1 MSIAQNLK
9 LLNKPIAELAM
20 LPQETIMQMAQMG
33 QIPVQFVAPILSEKA
48 EQAKAGANAAA
59 MMAQANAPAGT
70 VLEDLLAQNAANEA
84 KAAMPEDSGIAAL
97 PVDEGMVPEYAGG
110 GIVAFKEGDL
120 VDDPRIAQVEKEL
133 ALRKR
138 ILGEDTA
145 LQAEREGRAAERA
158 EQRGMRLLEA
168 GLGIMGGES
177 PYAMSNIAKGS
188 QAALK
193 GYGEDIAAQRKRDR
207 ELANMERAE
216 KERALE
222 SVLKN
227 EQAMRQAALSK
238 DTDLRDTTR
247 IYFEAAVARGANPQ
261 DPRTME
267 AARRQ
272 AYSDIGLARE
282 RLNVQ
287 EQGLTNAQVRAA
299 MDSTEK
305 DLKSTTNRLE
315 MLRRQEADRKNGT
328 NTADQFREQLFQENL
343 RRSLG
348 GGAPTAPRAA
358 PTEAA
363 PKSSAPAAKKPTIDS
378 VRGAPSGA
386 KIGNPVE
393 GKGYEV
399 LDKNG
404 KVIGYAR

>member
-9 LLNKPIAELAM
+9 LLNKPLAELAM

-48 EQAKAGANAAA
+48 QQAQAGANVAA
-59 MMAQANAPAGT
+59 MAAQDQMPAGT
-70 VLEDLLAQNAANEA
+70 VLEGLIAQNAANETR
-84 KAAMPEDSGIAAL
+84 AAMPEDSGIAAL
-97 PVDEGMVPEYAGG
+97 PVSDEMVPEFAGG
-110 GIVAFKEGDL
+110 GIVAFDAGGGVE
-120 VDDPRIAQVEKEL
+120 DPRIAQVEKEL

-138 ILGEDTA
+138 ILGENPA
-145 LQAEREGRAAERA
+145 LQAEIQGREAERR

-207 ELANMERAE
+207 EIAGIERAE

-227 EQAMRQAALSK
+227 EQALKQAALSK

-247 IYFEAAVARGANPQ
+247 IYFEAAVARGANPN

-267 AARRQ
+267 SARRQ
-272 AYSDIGLARE
+272 AYADIGLARE

-305 DLKSTTNRLE
+305 ALKETTNRLE
-315 MLRRQEADRKNGT
+315 MLKRQEADRKNGT
-328 NTADQFREQLFQENL
+328 NTAEQFREQLFQDSL
-343 RRSLG
+343 RRSMS
-348 GGAPTAPRAA
+348 GGAP
-358 PTEAA
+358 AA
-363 PKSSAPAAKKPTIDS
+363 PKAAPEKPATSQKEKPLPMPKTAAE
-378 VRGAPSGA
+378 AEA
-386 KIGNPVE
+386 
-393 GKGYEV
+393 
-399 LDKNG
+399 G
-404 KVIGYAR
+404 KVYMTARGPARWDGKQFVPVK

>member
-48 EQAKAGANAAA
+48 QQAEAGANIAA
-59 MMAQANAPAGT
+59 MAAQDQMPAGT
-70 VLEDLLAQNAANEA
+70 VLEGLIAQNAANETR
-84 KAAMPEDSGIAAL
+84 AAMPEDSGIAAL
-97 PVDEGMVPEYAGG
+97 PVSDEMVPEFAGG
-110 GIVAFKEGDL
+110 GIVAFDAGGGVE
-120 VDDPRIAQVEKEL
+120 DPRIAQVEKEL

-138 ILGEDTA
+138 ILGENPA
-145 LQAEREGRAAERA
+145 LQAEIQGREAERR

-207 ELANMERAE
+207 EIAGIERAE

-247 IYFEAAVARGANPQ
+247 IYFEAAVARGADPKNPA
-261 DPRTME
+261 TME

-272 AYSDIGLARE
+272 AYADIGLARE

-305 DLKSTTNRLE
+305 ALKETTNRLE
-315 MLRRQEADRKNGT
+315 MLKRQEADRKNGT
-328 NTADQFREQLFQENL
+328 NTAEQFREQLFQDSL
-343 RRSLG
+343 RRSMA
-348 GGAPTAPRAA
+348 GGAP
-358 PTEAA
+358 AA
-363 PKSSAPAAKKPTIDS
+363 PKAAPEKPATSQKEKPLPMPKTAAE
-378 VRGAPSGA
+378 AEA
-386 KIGNPVE
+386 
-393 GKGYEV
+393 
-399 LDKNG
+399 G
-404 KVIGYAR
+404 KVYMTARGPARWDGKQFVPVK

>member
-1 MSIAQNLK
+1 
-9 LLNKPIAELAM
+9 M

-48 EQAKAGANAAA
+48 QQAQAGANVAA
-59 MMAQANAPAGT
+59 MAAQDQMPAGT
-70 VLEDLLAQNAANEA
+70 VLEGLIAQNAANETR
-84 KAAMPEDSGIAAL
+84 AAMPEDSGIAAL
-97 PVDEGMVPEYAGG
+97 PVSDEMVPEFAGG
-110 GIVAFKEGDL
+110 GIVAFDAGGGVE
-120 VDDPRIAQVEKEL
+120 DPRIAQVEKEL

-138 ILGEDTA
+138 ILGENPA
-145 LQAEREGRAAERA
+145 LQAEIQGREAERR

-207 ELANMERAE
+207 EIAGIERAE

-227 EQAMRQAALSK
+227 EQALKQAALSK

-247 IYFEAAVARGANPQ
+247 IYFEAAVARGANPN

-267 AARRQ
+267 SARRQ
-272 AYSDIGLARE
+272 AYADIGLARE

-305 DLKSTTNRLE
+305 ALKEPTNRLE
-315 MLRRQEADRKNGT
+315 MLKRQEADRKNGT
-328 NTADQFREQLFQENL
+328 NTAEQFREQLFQDSL
-343 RRSLG
+343 RRSMA
-348 GGAPTAPRAA
+348 GGAP
-358 PTEAA
+358 AA
-363 PKSSAPAAKKPTIDS
+363 PKAAPEKPATSQKEKPLPMPKTAAE
-378 VRGAPSGA
+378 AEA
-386 KIGNPVE
+386 
-393 GKGYEV
+393 
-399 LDKNG
+399 G
-404 KVIGYAR
+404 KVYMTARGPARWDGKQFVPVK